1 MRLTLSQDRIRY
13 INKLVLCGSFR
24 VGKTS
29 IRRNFMG
36 QTFIQDHL
44 STLGADFAV
53 KKIDLEDGGL
63 LEMQVWDL
71 AGQPGFENLRQRFF
85 QGATSAF
92 MVFDVTSR
100 SSFEELASWFD
111 QFWLAHPERN
121 LPIAILGNK
130 SDLDPHEVSEE
141 EVLTYIDNL
150 KIEYNIPDTFIK
162 FYKTSAKTGYNIE
175 TCFMD
180 IAKVIIDEINT
191 S

>member
-1 MRLTLSQDRIRY
+1 M
-13 INKLVLCGSFR
+13 
-24 VGKTS
+24 GKTS

-53 KKIDLEDGGL
+53 KKIDLDDGAL
-63 LEMQVWDL
+63 LELQIWDL

-92 MVFDVTSR
+92 MVFDLTSKD
-100 SSFEELASWFD
+100 SFNDLNGWFE
-111 QFWLAHPERN
+111 QFWKAHPTKN

-130 SDLDPHEVSEE
+130 YDLEGHEISAEDVEE
-141 EVLTYIDNL
+141 YIQ
-150 KIEYNIPDTFIK
+150 KIKQENNIPNTFIK
-162 FYKTSAKTGYNIE
+162 YYETSAKTGHNIE
-175 TCFMD
+175 TVFME
-180 IAKVIIDEINT
+180 IAKVIIDEINK